1 MKKSVF
7 AILTAFIILVS
18 VACNQKGKQ
27 NGNPSDSGK
36 TNAAALAAP
45 PANSFTLNA
54 IPADSAN
61 AMVKKFT
68 LDPGHYD
75 PNHHTCIWFSKAAL
89 QQMDTVLNTTPNSDG
104 IRFYFARELAS
115 GSYTTIAVSTSDGG
129 VNPQDTSKHIHNDYF
144 QTSNPSGGIPMAGKL
159 GDTTPAQGALL
170 YSPHSP
176 CKTAD
181 TCKEKGQHYISCA
194 KAYRMVYINCKPN
207 DSINA
212 KAEWFDKGVI
222 KDLINAIPTGG
233 GLRLYFAKHSEAAP
247 GDKVPRTAFVLMVTQ
262 SINGIQTD
270 EFVCLPIHPKYKNF
284 IPLTGGGT
292 DNGEMCPLNCS
303 GVTLPSN

>member
-1 MKKSVF
+1 MKKSVL
-7 AILTAFIILVS
+7 AISTTFIILVS

-27 NGNPSDSGK
+27 TGNPADSAK
-36 TNAAALAAP
+36 ANAGVLAAP
-45 PANSFTLNA
+45 PPNSFTLNA
-54 IPADSAN
+54 IPGDTAD

-75 PNHHTCIWFSKAAL
+75 PDHHTCIWFSKAAL
-89 QQMDTVLNTTPNSDG
+89 RQMDSVLNTTANSDG
-104 IRFYFARELAS
+104 IRFYFARELS
-115 GSYTTIAVSTSDGG
+115 GGSYTTVAVSTLDGG
-129 VNPQDTSKHIHNDYF
+129 VNPGDSTKHIHKDYF

-181 TCKEKGQHYISCA
+181 TCKEKAQHYISCS
-194 KAYRMVYINCKPN
+194 KAYRMVYTNCKPS

-222 KDLINAIPTGG
+222 KDLITAIPNGG
-233 GLRLYFAKHSEAAP
+233 GLRLYFAKHSEAAA

-262 SINGIQTD
+262 SVNGIQTD
-270 EFVCLPIHPKYKNF
+270 EFVCLPIHPIYKQHH
-284 IPLTGGGT
+284 LLGGGGT
-292 DNGEMCPLNCS
+292 DNGEMCPVNCT
-303 GVTLPSN
+303 GVTLP